1 MYSEYSGAKCYYN
14 SLGTIH
20 YILTWLLRQLVNK
33 RTSSFNHPGQT
44 SLAFIIPS
52 PNWSKLVVE
61 FLLLSPKGIHLC
73 LPSILT
79 SLELSGNVLAAMSAT
94 RENMG
99 NNAADL
105 VACNFNGFFFVE
117 DVVSLIVGWEWRDRK
132 ITLDVTGIDRMI
144 DLKKY

>member
-1 MYSEYSGAKCYYN
+1 
-14 SLGTIH
+14 
-20 YILTWLLRQLVNK
+20 
-33 RTSSFNHPGQT
+33 
-44 SLAFIIPS
+44 
-52 PNWSKLVVE
+52 
-61 FLLLSPKGIHLC
+61 
-73 LPSILT
+73 
-79 SLELSGNVLAAMSAT
+79 
-94 RENMG
+94 MG